1 MSANEI
7 HLGDIGT
14 IFDVTVM
21 DGTTAVNISTATVKS
36 FILKKPD
43 GSSVTK
49 TAAFKVLGVDGV
61 LTWTTTATTDLDQA
75 GTWSLQVYIEMPTGK
90 WHSDTYSFVVYL
102 NLP

>member
-21 DGTTAVNISTATVKS
+21 DGTTAVNISTATVKQ

-49 TAAFKVLGVDGV
+49 TASFKVLGADGV
-61 LTWTTTATTDLDQA
+61 LTYTTLANDLDQA